1 MTFAKPEKDQ
11 YRGGKIGDEDTP
23 PPPKPCS
30 ECKRIT
36 PHADLMTFGARCM
49 HCYDAYCRQAP
60 AYIAEPNKYPNDPK
74 GWAKRIIDKHNEGRP
89 VSKIALES
97 AQEVL
102 R

>member
-11 YRGGKIGDEDTP
+11 CRGGKIGDEETP

-30 ECKRIT
+30 ECRQMT
-36 PHADLMTFGARCM
+36 PHIALMTYGARCIS
-49 HCYDAYCRQAP
+49 CFDAYCRQAP

-74 GWAKRIIDKHNEGRP
+74 GWAKRIIDKHNEGKP
-89 VSKIALES
+89 VSRIALEF
-97 AQEVL
+97 AKEAL